1 MEFRDS
7 NTDYVSI
14 PSLLRDLRD
23 QATTLLRQEAALAK
37 AEMTEKVGATS
48 RNLGLLLFGAL
59 TAFAGFVVLLMA
71 AVEGTRIGL
80 AHVGQA
86 HNAAWLAPL
95 IVGGLVTLIG
105 IAFVQKAKSTLKRTS
120 VVPEHTVRTMK
131 ENQQWIASKVS

>member
-1 MEFRDS
+1 MDTRES

-14 PSLLRDLRD
+14 PGLLRDLRD

-37 AEMTEKVGATS
+37 AEMTEKVGITS
-48 RNLGLLLFGAL
+48 RNLGFLLFGAL
-59 TAFAGFVVLLMA
+59 TAFAGFVILLMA
-71 AVEGTRIGL
+71 AVEGTRMGL
-80 AHVGQA
+80 AQVGQA
-86 HNAAWLAPL
+86 HNSPWLAPL

-105 IAFVQKAKSTLKRTS
+105 IAFVQKAKSTLKRTN